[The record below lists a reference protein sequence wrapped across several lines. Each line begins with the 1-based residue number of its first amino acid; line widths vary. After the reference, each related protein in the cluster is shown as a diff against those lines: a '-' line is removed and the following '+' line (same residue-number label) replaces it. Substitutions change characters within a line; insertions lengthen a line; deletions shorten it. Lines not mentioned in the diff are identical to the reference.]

1 MSEFRSDGVE
11 SLPFRTTM
19 RLPRAIV
26 LAPLLSLAAVTAAAQ
41 TADESETE
49 PESRAEILQR
59 QRVEKS
65 GRLEPY
71 VISDAERRVRFLE
84 TWRLPRRLFT
94 KGFAGFRP
102 VIGGMPSG
110 SGLAAGGG
118 YITGYYSELLQ
129 FSANARYSTR
139 GYEAFDAGL
148 LIFPRV
154 NSLLPVQGR
163 VTWAQRDF
171 SSLRFFGL
179 GPTTSRSDRTTYRIE
194 DRSFEAGIDAWAGR
208 FAEFSFDVGHLTSQ
222 AGPGSAGLSLD
233 DRFDPLTIPGFGG
246 ESNFIVYGGRAV
258 LHLRDAGIIPSA
270 GVTLSVDA
278 ARYDDRN
285 GGGHDFTRV
294 VGDIKAH
301 IPIVHRNRI
310 LALRLRSSHAVGDGG
325 GVVPFHLMETIG
337 GANSIRGFREYRF
350 RDSRNLLLNA
360 EYRWEVWTHADLA
373 VFYDAGKVFSD
384 ADDLDFSNMKSGY
397 GFGLRG
403 HGPGGMVL
411 RFDLARSN
419 EGLILHIGSGPSF

>member
-1 MSEFRSDGVE
+1 
-11 SLPFRTTM
+11 M
-19 RLPRAIV
+19 RLLRSF
-26 LAPLLSLAAVTAAAQ
+26 LLLPLPLICALTATAQPAGEAAAE
-41 TADESETE
+41 AE
-49 PESRAEILQR
+49 PESRSEILRQ

-65 GRLEPY
+65 GRLEPH

-110 SGLAAGGG
+110 FGFVGGAGYLAG
-118 YITGYYSELLQ
+118 YNSDLLQ
-129 FSANARYSTR
+129 FTANARYSTI
-139 GYEAFDAGL
+139 GYEAFDAGF
-148 LIFPRV
+148 LIFPRT

-163 VTWAQRDF
+163 VTWGQRDF
-171 SSLRFFGL
+171 SSLRYFGL
-179 GPTTSRSDRTTYRIE
+179 GPNTSRSDRTTYRLE
-194 DRSFEAGIDAWAGR
+194 DRSFVMGLDAWAGR
-208 FAEFSFDVGHLTSQ
+208 VAEFGADVEWLTSEPS
-222 AGPGSAGLSLD
+222 AGAAGLSLD
-233 DRFDPLTIPGFGG
+233 DRFDPRTIPGFGLQTD
-246 ESNFIVYGGRAV
+246 FLVYRGRALV
-258 LHLRDAGIIPSA
+258 RLREQNISPSV
-270 GVTLSVDA
+270 GVTLSANVE
-278 ARYDDRN
+278 RYDDRN
-285 GGGHDFTRV
+285 GGAHDFTRV
-294 VGDIKAH
+294 VRDIQAH

-310 LALRLRSSHAVGDGG
+310 LALHLRSSHSVGANG

-350 RDSRNLLLNA
+350 RDTRNLLFNA
-360 EYRWEVWTHADLA
+360 EYRWEVWTYADLA

-384 ADDLDFSNMKSGY
+384 ADDLDFSGMKSGY

-419 EGLILHIGSGPSF
+419 EGFILHIGSGPSF